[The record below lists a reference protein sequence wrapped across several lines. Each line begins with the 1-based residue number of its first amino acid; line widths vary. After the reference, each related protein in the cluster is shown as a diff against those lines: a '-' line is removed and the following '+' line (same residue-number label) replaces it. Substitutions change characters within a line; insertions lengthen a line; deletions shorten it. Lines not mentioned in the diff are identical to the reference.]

1 MATAQ
6 NIIDNSLARQ
16 MDTSKTQWSD
26 PELLA
31 LLNKGVDYLH
41 QVLINNQIDWATTS
55 TATTVSTVAATE
67 LYDLES
73 DFLGMVEGDSAK
85 GEGGVWLDKTTSY
98 AFLAPCDQRESVK
111 FTGADRGEPTQY
123 YLTATQIGL
132 LAVPDAVYALK
143 YRYYTTPTTLLVSST
158 MPYSGLFNE
167 ALSSFMSSR
176 ALTRNGMMTS
186 GEMAIYNE
194 LESQALAIARRRTP
208 IPNRLKMRFK

>member
-16 MDTSKTQWSD
+16 MDPHETQWSD
-26 PELLA
+26 TELLA
-31 LLNKGVDYLH
+31 WLNKGVNYLH
-41 QVLINNQIDWATTS
+41 QVLINNQIDWAVTDAA
-55 TATTVSTVAATE
+55 TAVTTVDGTE

-73 DFLGMVEGDSAK
+73 DFWGMVEGDSAK
-85 GEGGVWLDKTTSY
+85 GDGSVWLDKTTSY
-98 AFLAPCDQRESVK
+98 AFLTPCGQHESIK

-132 LAVPDAVYALK
+132 LAVPDAVYVLK
-143 YRYYTTPTTLLVSST
+143 YRYYTTPTTLLIAT
-158 MPYSGLFNE
+158 AMPYGDLFNE

-176 ALTRNGMMTS
+176 ALTRNGMMAA

-208 IPNRLKMRFK
+208 IPNRIKMRFK